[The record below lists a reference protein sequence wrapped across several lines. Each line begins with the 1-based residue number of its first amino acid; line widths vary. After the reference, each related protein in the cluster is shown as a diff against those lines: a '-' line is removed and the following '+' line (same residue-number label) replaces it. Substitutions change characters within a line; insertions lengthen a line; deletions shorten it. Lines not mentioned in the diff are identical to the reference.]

1 MHCETGRHCFP
12 VCEETCTQFV
22 EVNETEVVSKDFT
35 ARPFFIHS
43 VLQQCT
49 YSHEVLGV
57 LTHLFSGA
65 AHIQWAK
72 NTRSAKE
79 TVKVL

>member
-1 MHCETGRHCFP
+1 MLFP
-12 VCEETCTQFV
+12 VGEETCTQFV
-22 EVNETEVVSKDFT
+22 EVNEMEVGNKDFT
-35 ARPFFIHS
+35 ARSFFIHS

-72 NTRSAKE
+72 NTQSAKE
-79 TVKVL
+79 TVEVL